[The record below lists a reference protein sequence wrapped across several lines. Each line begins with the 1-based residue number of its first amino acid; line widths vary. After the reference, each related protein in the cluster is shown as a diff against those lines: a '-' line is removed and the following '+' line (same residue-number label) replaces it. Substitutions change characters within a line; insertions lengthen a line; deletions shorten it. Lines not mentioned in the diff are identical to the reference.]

1 MALRLHSTRFSFALL
16 SFTVRRTHSL
26 CKKKHV
32 GCPSCLIRHKSDVTL
47 PRFQLYSFL
56 CMSSFAA
63 PAQLD
68 AIFRVCRHSIFSPIN
83 PTPSGMPEL
92 FTVFSPH
99 QPQETHQ
106 SDLNCYKCITR
117 PCEVTMSYSPSRIV
131 HYGLVPFTKR
141 TTEPKDGSTDRQ
153 TDFNLGNAPSENR
166 PATTESTALQTST
179 VQDQPAESPA
189 SRQHLYI
196 YVCASIVSSDVGMQH
211 PASVTHLRAARVRF
225 QPCACST
232 FFVLLIQS
240 EVF

>member
-1 MALRLHSTRFSFALL
+1 MQIDFAKELRPPNKAIHHSHEREVIWPHKHSSARKEGFFMALRLHSTRFSFALL

-56 CMSSFAA
+56 CVSSFAA

-99 QPQETHQ
+99 QPQEAHQ

-117 PCEVTMSYSPSRIV
+117 PCEVTWAIRPP
-131 HYGLVPFTKR
+131 GLYTM
-141 TTEPKDGSTDRQ
+141 
-153 TDFNLGNAPSENR
+153 A
-166 PATTESTALQTST
+166 
-179 VQDQPAESPA
+179 
-189 SRQHLYI
+189 
-196 YVCASIVSSDVGMQH
+196 
-211 PASVTHLRAARVRF
+211 
-225 QPCACST
+225 
-232 FFVLLIQS
+232 
-240 EVF
+240 